1 MLVVV
6 EYIIRNA
13 VRAEIE
19 RWELLGIIYT
29 SKMAVLASRHYFKL
43 SSPRRDDSAHRCP
56 ARCHTPFL
64 HYYFFGV
71 FWRRPLPASFNSC
84 RPLPLVCLS
93 AGSGDTS
100 PVPPSRQG
108 RRRRSATNRR
118 RHRGKKKVRRGREGC
133 IRTNEGSSASAASLP
148 YFGQFAAWWGN
159 VYLVCNCKARHR
171 NRDRVHR
178 GWNRILTCCLLYY
191 CTTLLLPGMRLQLHP
206 RRDMNQMNDILF
218 RHIFMPC
225 SHEEQRNRQ
234 KSTKKGRSGPTR
246 KIEKP

>member
-1 MLVVV
+1 VQMLVVV

-19 RWELLGIIYT
+19 RWELLGIIYS

-43 SSPRRDDSAHRCP
+43 SSPRRDDCAHRCP
-56 ARCHTPFL
+56 ACCQKHPSPS
-64 HYYFFGV
+64 FFFFFCGG
-71 FWRRPLPASFNSC
+71 PLLAFFNSC

-100 PVPPSRQG
+100 LVPPSRQG
-108 RRRRSATNRR
+108 RRRRSATDRR
-118 RHRGKKKVRRGREGC
+118 RHRGKKKVRREREGC

-159 VYLVCNCKARHR
+159 VSLVCNSQARYKKKNYLHR

-191 CTTLLLPGMRLQLHP
+191 
-206 RRDMNQMNDILF
+206 
-218 RHIFMPC
+218 
-225 SHEEQRNRQ
+225 
-234 KSTKKGRSGPTR
+234 
-246 KIEKP
+246 